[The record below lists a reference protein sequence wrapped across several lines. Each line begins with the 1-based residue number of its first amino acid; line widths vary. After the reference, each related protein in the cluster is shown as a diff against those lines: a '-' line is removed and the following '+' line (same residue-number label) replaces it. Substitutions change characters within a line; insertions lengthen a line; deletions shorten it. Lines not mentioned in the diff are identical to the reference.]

1 MYAEGEIL
9 FGVWDIDERMKD
21 CMELYYQKL
30 PSLSPSVCQDF
41 TYLISFY
48 PLPPWQWVLLLLA
61 SFAAVERETQG
72 AK

>member
-9 FGVWDIDERMKD
+9 FGVWDIDEQMKD

-41 TYLISFY
+41 THLI
-48 PLPPWQWVLLLLA
+48 PPWQWVLLLLA
-61 SFAAVERETQG
+61 SFAAVERETQV